1 MSSRGG
7 SGVGR
12 IRFVRSRPLHDLL
25 FFAGARPEENAE
37 RAFHACPFPRQYI
50 PLAFKLTSRF
60 LPLPLPLSF
69 PIPLILSAL
78 RFDRKKGDQRLKVFD
93 KRARVLRGRGGGE
106 RSWGVVGERASLSLP
121 PPSFFR
127 LRACERAGSASREG
141 GRGKERRKSG
151 RGRARRGE
159 NKGDLKRVRGRG

>member
-93 KRARVLRGRGGGE
+93 KRARVLRGRGGKI
-106 RSWGVVGERASLSLP
+106 VGCGRRKSFSLSLSLP
-121 PPSFFR
+121 RLSFASV
-127 LRACERAGSASREG
+127 RASERVVHREREGEGKREGKAGEG
-141 GRGKERRKSG
+141 GRGEERT
-151 RGRARRGE
+151 RGI
-159 NKGDLKRVRGRG
+159 

>member
-93 KRARVLRGRGGGE
+93 KRARVLRGR
-106 RSWGVVGERASLSLP
+106 
-121 PPSFFR
+121 
-127 LRACERAGSASREG
+127 EG
-141 GRGKERRKSG
+141 GKDRG
-151 RGRARRGE
+151 
-159 NKGDLKRVRGRG
+159 VW